1 MIDTWSPVGGTVWEG
16 SDGGSGPWGTGF
28 EVSKAK
34 VILSWL
40 SLLLACELLATAP
53 ALFLPACCHT
63 PLHDG
68 HDL

>member
-16 SDGGSGPWGTGF
+16 PGGGSVPWGTGF

-53 ALFLPACCHT
+53 ALFLPACCHA